1 MPRENYYLLLEL
13 DPAIRDTTLIVA
25 AIEKKQSEWSRDRN
39 HPTKARQAQTNLN
52 LISHIREI
60 MVEDSFNREIEAK
73 DAEFENR
80 KQKNKSINE
89 LLELITVLAS
99 PGFLLESQIVGI
111 SKQFQGKFSES
122 EIRTLIKV
130 PIKEASLD
138 SEKPSEV
145 LDKVVFKEITDRL
158 AIIGK
163 NNLYDFLGLLQ
174 SSNLNE
180 LLEKAKELGRDF
192 TAYNSKTPDLA
203 AKQELIGH
211 CLSLFKNKVEKD
223 KYDNSCSQQITSD
236 FDQIISLS
244 VQNNII
250 PASVMEKLLKLY
262 GGKGVSIKDAKKYI
276 LDFASVRKWSVEVV
290 KPESSGNVKICS
302 ECGGSNNEKSLKCIQ
317 CGLSFFIKCPKCE
330 TLNQFKNKLCFK
342 CSFDIDLLRK
352 IEINP
357 GDSQKYSERG
367 LLFNGLLKY
376 QEAITDFTKAIA
388 LDSKNWL
395 AYSRRG
401 FSNSKIGKYTEA
413 ISDFTS
419 AIAISPNTS
428 HLYMSRGNAYG
439 IQKQTNEAINDFL
452 LAIKL
457 TPDDLNAQEGLR
469 YFQSINQS
477 TEQIIQWPFQ
487 YFINNPKSIPY
498 FLLGIVGAIIL
509 VISAYWF
516 KSDSPKP
523 NRGQKPDKG
532 KSAPFQTENEMT
544 MKELGMVLIP
554 AGSFLMGSPATEN
567 GRIYRETQHKLTLT
581 KPYYLGKYEV
591 TQEQWEAVME
601 NNPSVTK
608 SAKLPV
614 TNVSWNDC
622 QEFIKKLNTKTNGG
636 YRLPTEAEWEY
647 ACRAGTTTAYSFG
660 NEITSQDANYGDSK
674 IGKPLA
680 VGSYKPNA
688 FGLYDMHG
696 NVWEWC
702 EDWYLDYLAGEVTDP
717 RGPATGGNRVFRGGS
732 IGDHQSYARSSNR
745 NFNPPSFQNH
755 LLGLRLAKTANFK
768 ISKPD
773 FIEEAKAKQ
782 MELVKLKQ
790 EEEAMVK
797 RMELVKLKQ
806 EEEAKAKQ
814 LELVKLK
821 QEEDA
826 KAKQMKLVKLKQE
839 EEVKFAFI
847 EKDLVLIPAGK
858 FLMGSP
864 ASEMGR
870 LTGERQYQV
879 TITKPYYIGKF
890 EVTQEQWENVMGDNP
905 SVTKGAK
912 LPVTD
917 VSWLYCQEFIK
928 KLNAK
933 TKGGYRLPTESEWEY
948 ACRAG
953 TTTAYS
959 YGASLTKSDAN
970 IDGASIKP
978 VGNYRPNAFGLYDMH
993 GNVWEWC
1000 EDWYGEDS
1008 AGSVTDPQ
1016 GPATGTSRVMRGGS
1030 FVINESFARSSTR
1043 GILSPAGRSGGGG
1056 LRLAR
1061 TTDFKTAVIPT
1072 IPKPDPKEEAKV
1084 KQMELVKLKQEEE
1097 AKAKQMEL
1105 VKLKQEEKAMFSS
1118 IKKDMVL
1125 IPAGKFEMGSAVTEK
1140 GRSNFETLHV
1150 VKITNPYYMGK
1161 YEVTQEQWQT
1171 VMGNNPSQTKGA
1183 KLPVT
1188 AVSWHNCQEFIKK
1201 LNAKT
1206 DGDYRLPTEA
1216 EWEYASKAGT
1226 TTAYSFGDT
1235 ITPND
1240 ANCDISN
1247 IGKPVEVGRYNPNSF
1262 GVHDMHGNVREWCE
1276 DWYGEYPEGVV
1287 TDPKGPAI
1295 GFSRVMRG
1303 GAFDGNTSNARSSA
1317 RYNSTPTL
1325 RYISVGFRLAK

>member
-13 DPAIRDTTLIVA
+13 DPAIRDITSIVA

-52 LISHIREI
+52 LISHIHKL
-60 MVEDSFNREIEAK
+60 MVEDLVTREIEAK
-73 DAEFENR
+73 DAEFQNR
-80 KQKNKSINE
+80 KQKNKLINE
-89 LLELITVLAS
+89 LLELITVLAA

-122 EIRTLIKV
+122 EIRTFIKV
-130 PIKEASLD
+130 PIKEDSLD
-138 SEKPSEV
+138 SEKSGEV

-174 SSNLNE
+174 SSNLDA
-180 LLEKAKELGRDF
+180 LLEKAKELGRDI

-211 CLSLFKNKVEKD
+211 CLSLFKNKLEKD
-223 KYDNSCSQQITSD
+223 KYDNSCSRQITSD

-290 KPESSGNVKICS
+290 KPEPSGNVKICS
-302 ECGGSNNEKSLKCIQ
+302 ECGGSNNEKFLKCLQ
-317 CGLSFFIKCPKCE
+317 CGLSLFIKCPKCE

-342 CSFDIDLLRK
+342 CNFNINLFRE
-352 IEINP
+352 IELNP
-357 GDSQKYSERG
+357 SDSQKYSERG

-376 QEAITDFTKAIA
+376 QDAIADLTKAIE

-395 AYSRRG
+395 AFSRRG

-457 TPDDLNAQEGLR
+457 TPDDLNAQAGLR

-477 TEQIIQWPFQ
+477 SEQIIQWPFK
-487 YFINNPKSIPY
+487 YFINNTKSIPY
-498 FLLGIVGAIIL
+498 FLLGILGVIIL

-516 KSDSPKP
+516 KSDKTIYGPSQPIIVTNLEKLPDKP
-523 NRGQKPDKG
+523 NPGQESEKDKAG
-532 KSAPFQTENEMT
+532 KIEAENKRKIKEE
-544 MKELGMVLIP
+544 KDLADAVKVDEDAKRNKNKSDNYELELGMVLIP
-554 AGSFLMGSPATEN
+554 AGKFLMGSPASEM
-567 GRIYRETQHKLTLT
+567 GRHPGETQHEVTIT
-581 KPYYLGKYEV
+581 KPYYMGKYEV
-591 TQEQWEAVME
+591 TQEQWERVQG
-601 NNPSVTK
+601 NNPSRIKGAKFPVTNVSWHDCQEFIKKLNEKTKGDYRLPTEAEWEYACRAGTSTPYSFGESLPKSDANYGALEANTEVVGSYKPNAFGLFDMHGNVWEWCQDWYGYYPALAVTDPEGPASGTGRVFRGGSIGNHQSFARSSNRNFNPPIFQNNLLGFRLVRKAGIKNAVVPTVTK
-608 SAKLPV
+608 PDPAEKIPAKGDLLESPFSDAKAKEKQKEIAIRLQKEVEEKEDLGKGNKLEMVLIPSGKFRIGSPPFEMGRLTGETQHEVTITKPYYMGKYEVTQEQWENVMGDNPSATKGAKLPV
-614 TNVSWNDC
+614 TNVSWHDC

-647 ACRAGTTTAYSFG
+647 ACRAGTTTAYS
-660 NEITSQDANYGDSK
+660 
-674 IGKPLA
+674 
-680 VGSYKPNA
+680 
-688 FGLYDMHG
+688 
-696 NVWEWC
+696 
-702 EDWYLDYLAGEVTDP
+702 
-717 RGPATGGNRVFRGGS
+717 
-732 IGDHQSYARSSNR
+732 
-745 NFNPPSFQNH
+745 
-755 LLGLRLAKTANFK
+755 
-768 ISKPD
+768 
-773 FIEEAKAKQ
+773 
-782 MELVKLKQ
+782 
-790 EEEAMVK
+790 
-797 RMELVKLKQ
+797 
-806 EEEAKAKQ
+806 
-814 LELVKLK
+814 
-821 QEEDA
+821 
-826 KAKQMKLVKLKQE
+826 
-839 EEVKFAFI
+839 
-847 EKDLVLIPAGK
+847 
-858 FLMGSP
+858 
-864 ASEMGR
+864 
-870 LTGERQYQV
+870 
-879 TITKPYYIGKF
+879 
-890 EVTQEQWENVMGDNP
+890 
-905 SVTKGAK
+905 
-912 LPVTD
+912 
-917 VSWLYCQEFIK
+917 
-928 KLNAK
+928 
-933 TKGGYRLPTESEWEY
+933 
-948 ACRAG
+948 
-953 TTTAYS
+953 

-978 VGNYRPNAFGLYDMH
+978 IGNYKPNAFGLFDMH

-1000 EDWYGEDS
+1000 EDWYSDYS
-1008 AGSVTDPQ
+1008 AGSVTDPNS
-1016 GPATGTSRVMRGGS
+1016 PATGENRVMRGGS

-1043 GILSPAGRSGGGG
+1043 GILSPASRSGGGG

-1061 TTDFKTAVIPT
+1061 TADFKTADT
-1072 IPKPDPKEEAKV
+1072 PKDPKSDLA
-1084 KQMELVKLKQEEE
+1084 KLKQEEE
-1097 AKAKQMEL
+1097 SI
-1105 VKLKQEEKAMFSS
+1105 FSS

-1188 AVSWHNCQEFIKK
+1188 GVSWHNCQEFIKK
-1201 LNAKT
+1201 LNTKT

-1216 EWEYASKAGT
+1216 EWEYSCKAGT

-1276 DWYGEYPEGVV
+1276 DWFEDYNGITV
-1287 TDPKGPAI
+1287 TDPQGTAI

>member
-52 LISHIREI
+52 LISHIYKI
-60 MVEDSFNREIEAK
+60 MVEDLVTREIEAK

-80 KQKNKSINE
+80 KQKNKLINE

-130 PIKEASLD
+130 PIKEDSLD
-138 SEKPSEV
+138 SEKSGEV

-174 SSNLNE
+174 SSNLDA
-180 LLEKAKELGRDF
+180 LLEKAKELGRDI

-211 CLSLFKNKVEKD
+211 CLSLFKNKLEKD

-236 FDQIISLS
+236 FDQIILLS

-302 ECGGSNNEKSLKCIQ
+302 ECGGSNNEKSSKCIQ
-317 CGLSFFIKCPKCE
+317 CGLSLFIKCPKCE

-342 CSFDIDLLRK
+342 CSFNINLFRE
-352 IEINP
+352 IELNP

-376 QEAITDFTKAIA
+376 QDAIADLTKAIE

-395 AYSRRG
+395 AYSRKG

-457 TPDDLNAQEGLR
+457 TPDDLNAQAGLR

-477 TEQIIQWPFQ
+477 SEQIIQWPFK

-498 FLLGIVGAIIL
+498 FLLGILGVIIL

-516 KSDSPKP
+516 KSDSPKA
-523 NRGQKPDKG
+523 NRGQESKKDKA
-532 KSAPFQTENEMT
+532 APFQTEDEMT
-544 MKELGMVLIP
+544 MKKLGMVLIP
-554 AGSFLMGSPATEN
+554 AGSFLMGSPESEK
-567 GRIYRETQHKLTLT
+567 GRYYDEIQHEVTLT
-581 KPYYLGKYEV
+581 KNFYIGKYEV
-591 TQEQWEAVME
+591 IQEHWENEMG
-601 NNPSVTK
+601 NNPSETK
-608 SAKLPV
+608 GAKFPI
-614 TNVSWNDC
+614 TDISWNDC
-622 QEFIKKLNTKTNGG
+622 QDFIKKLNIKTNGD

-647 ACRAGTTTAYSFG
+647 ACRAGTTTKYSFG
-660 NEITSQDANYGDSK
+660 DSLTKSDANINGGSVK
-674 IGKPLA
+674 V
-680 VGSYKPNA
+680 VGSYKANG
-688 FGLYDMHG
+688 FGLYDMHS

-702 EDWYLDYLAGEVTDP
+702 DDWYGEYPTGAVIDP
-717 RGPATGGNRVFRGGS
+717 KGPKTGERRVLRGGS
-732 IGDHQSYARSSNR
+732 FLYNVSDARSSGRSDGSPTNR
-745 NFNPPSFQNH
+745 TYSR
-755 LLGLRLAKTANFK
+755 GLRLARTADFKTAVTPTDSMFDSGEEK
-768 ISKPD
+768 KAKQIKLVKLMKE
-773 FIEEAKAKQ
+773 EEAKEKHL
-782 MELVKLKQ
+782 ELVKL
-790 EEEAMVK
+790 M
-797 RMELVKLKQ
+797 R

-814 LELVKLK
+814 VELVKLK
-821 QEEDA
+821 QKEEA
-826 KAKQMKLVKLKQE
+826 KFE
-839 EEVKFAFI
+839 SI

-864 ASEMGR
+864 ASEMDR
-870 LTGERQYQV
+870 LPGETQHEV
-879 TITKPYYIGKF
+879 TLTMPYYIGKF
-890 EVTQEQWENVMGDNP
+890 EVTQEQWENEMGDNP

-912 LPVTD
+912 LPVTN
-917 VSWLYCQEFIK
+917 VSWLYCQEFIN

-953 TTTAYS
+953 TTTSYS
-959 YGASLTKSDAN
+959 YGASLTKSDSN

-1000 EDWYGEDS
+1000 EDWYGDYS
-1008 AGSVTDPQ
+1008 AGSVTDPR
-1016 GPATGTSRVMRGGS
+1016 GPASGENRVLRGGS
-1030 FVINESFARSSTR
+1030 FNFNGPFARSSTR
-1043 GILSPAGRSGGGG
+1043 GILSSSLHNGRSG

-1061 TTDFKTAVIPT
+1061 TADFKTAVTPI
-1072 IPKPDPKEEAKV
+1072 DPKSDPA
-1084 KQMELVKLKQEEE
+1084 KLKQEEE
-1097 AKAKQMEL
+1097 
-1105 VKLKQEEKAMFSS
+1105 AMFSS

-1140 GRSNFETLHV
+1140 GRSNFETLHIV
-1150 VKITNPYYMGK
+1150 RITNPYYMGK

-1188 AVSWHNCQEFIKK
+1188 GVSWHNCQEFIKK

-1206 DGDYRLPTEA
+1206 NGDYRLPTEA
-1216 EWEYASKAGT
+1216 EWEYSCRAGT
-1226 TTAYSFGDT
+1226 TTAYSFGD
-1235 ITPND
+1235 IIMPDD
-1240 ANCDISN
+1240 ANCDFSN
-1247 IGKPVEVGRYNPNSF
+1247 IGKPVEVGGYKPNSF

-1276 DWYGEYPEGVV
+1276 DWFEDYHGITV
-1287 TDPKGPAI
+1287 TDPQGPAI

-1303 GAFDGNTSNARSSA
+1303 GAFDGSTSNARSSA
-1317 RYNSTPTL
+1317 RYNSMSTL

>member
-13 DPAIRDTTLIVA
+13 DPAIRDITSIVA

-52 LISHIREI
+52 LISHIHKI
-60 MVEDSFNREIEAK
+60 MVEDLVTREIEAK

-80 KQKNKSINE
+80 KQKNKLINE
-89 LLELITVLAS
+89 LLELITVLAA

-122 EIRTLIKV
+122 EIRTFIKV
-130 PIKEASLD
+130 PIKEDSLD
-138 SEKPSEV
+138 SEKSGEV

-174 SSNLNE
+174 SSNLDA
-180 LLEKAKELGRDF
+180 LLEKAKELGRDI

-211 CLSLFKNKVEKD
+211 CLSLFKNKLEKD

-290 KPESSGNVKICS
+290 KPEPSGNVKICS

-317 CGLSFFIKCPKCE
+317 CGLSLFIKCPKCE
-330 TLNQFKNKLCFK
+330 TSNQFKNKLCFK
-342 CSFDIDLLRK
+342 CSFNINLFRE
-352 IEINP
+352 IELNP

-376 QEAITDFTKAIA
+376 QDAIADLTKAIE

-457 TPDDLNAQEGLR
+457 TPDDLNAQAGLR

-477 TEQIIQWPFQ
+477 SEQIIQWPFK

-498 FLLGIVGAIIL
+498 FLLGIVGVIIL

-523 NRGQKPDKG
+523 NRGQEPKKDKA
-532 KSAPFQTENEMT
+532 APFQTEDEMT

-554 AGSFLMGSPATEN
+554 AGKFLMGSPASEK
-567 GRIYRETQHKLTLT
+567 GRYYNEIQHEVILT
-581 KPYYLGKYEV
+581 KPFYIGKYEV
-591 TQEQWEAVME
+591 TQEQWESVMG
-601 NNPSVTK
+601 NNPSETK
-608 SAKLPV
+608 GNRLPV
-614 TNVSWNDC
+614 MNVSWHDC
-622 QEFIKKLNTKTNGG
+622 QVFIKNLNTKTNGG

-647 ACRAGTTTAYSFG
+647 ACRAGTTTKYSFG
-660 NEITSQDANYGDSK
+660 DSLTKSDANINVGSVK
-674 IGKPLA
+674 AI
-680 VGSYKPNA
+680 GSYKANG

-696 NVWEWC
+696 NVLEWC
-702 EDWYLDYLAGEVTDP
+702 NDWYGSLQDGEATDP
-717 RGPATGGNRVFRGGS
+717 KGLGAGTFRVLRGGS
-732 IGDHQSYARSSNR
+732 FDDSVSSARSSFR
-745 NFNPPSFQNH
+745 VFYMPTVRLNFNGF
-755 LLGLRLAKTANFK
+755 RLVRTADIK
-768 ISKPD
+768 ATITPTIPKPD
-773 FIEEAKAKQ
+773 PGEEGKAKQIKLVKLMQEEETKAKQ
-782 MELVKLKQ
+782 MKLVKLMQ
-790 EEEAMVK
+790 EEES
-797 RMELVKLKQ
+797 
-806 EEEAKAKQ
+806 KAKQ

-821 QEEDA
+821 QKEEA
-826 KAKQMKLVKLKQE
+826 KFE
-839 EEVKFAFI
+839 SI
-847 EKDLVLIPAGK
+847 EKNLVLIPAGK

-864 ASEMGR
+864 PSEMGR
-870 LTGERQYQV
+870 LLGETQHEV
-879 TITKPYYIGKF
+879 TLTMPYYIGKF

-905 SVTKGAK
+905 SATKGAK
-912 LPVTD
+912 LPVTN
-917 VSWLYCQEFIK
+917 VSWHDCQEFIK
-928 KLNAK
+928 KLNTK
-933 TKGGYRLPTESEWEY
+933 TNGGYRLLTEAEWEY

-959 YGASLTKSDAN
+959 YGASLPKSDAN
-970 IDGASIKP
+970 IDGAIIEP

-1000 EDWYGEDS
+1000 EDWYGNYSEV
-1008 AGSVTDPQ
+1008 SVTDPN
-1016 GPATGTSRVMRGGS
+1016 GPATGENRVMRGGS
-1030 FVINESFARSSTR
+1030 FVINKSFARSSTR

-1061 TTDFKTAVIPT
+1061 TADFKTAVIPT

-1105 VKLKQEEKAMFSS
+1105 VKIKQEEEAMFSS

-1188 AVSWHNCQEFIKK
+1188 GVSWHNCQEFIKK
-1201 LNAKT
+1201 LNANT

-1247 IGKPVEVGRYNPNSF
+1247 IGKPVEVGGYKPNSF

-1276 DWYGEYPEGVV
+1276 DWFEDYNEITV
-1287 TDPKGPAI
+1287 TDPQGPAI
-1295 GFSRVMRG
+1295 GFSHVMRG

-1317 RYNSTPTL
+1317 RYNSMPTL